1 MQGLPLDAHSQR
13 AVVVSAFLLTALFGL
28 LVILL
33 LLSMIIAR
41 FSLTVS
47 TIANSIDAIY
57 KLKFAQMTVLYTA
70 RLRSSQLAPQ
80 PFNLLRRAM
89 LVAYALTEV
98 PGRCREIQGDIR
110 RYRARRVRPH
120 RGAPARARPAPH
132 ISP

>member
-1 MQGLPLDAHSQR
+1 M
-13 AVVVSAFLLTALFGL
+13 SAFLLTALFGL
-28 LVILL
+28 LIVLL

-41 FSLTVS
+41 FSLTVA

-57 KLKFAQMTVLYTA
+57 KLKCAQMTLTLTLTLTLSLTLTLTRFAQMTVLYTA

-98 PGRCREIQGDIR
+98 PGRYRE
-110 RYRARRVRPH
+110 V
-120 RGAPARARPAPH
+120 
-132 ISP
+132 

>member
-1 MQGLPLDAHSQR
+1 M
-13 AVVVSAFLLTALFGL
+13 SAFLLTALLGL
-28 LVILL
+28 LIVLL

-41 FSLTVS
+41 FSLTVA

-57 KLKFAQMTVLYTA
+57 KLKSAQTTRTRTLTLTLTRTRTLSLSLTLSRFAQMTVLYTA

-98 PGRCREIQGDIR
+98 PGRSAEM
-110 RYRARRVRPH
+110 
-120 RGAPARARPAPH
+120 
-132 ISP
+132 